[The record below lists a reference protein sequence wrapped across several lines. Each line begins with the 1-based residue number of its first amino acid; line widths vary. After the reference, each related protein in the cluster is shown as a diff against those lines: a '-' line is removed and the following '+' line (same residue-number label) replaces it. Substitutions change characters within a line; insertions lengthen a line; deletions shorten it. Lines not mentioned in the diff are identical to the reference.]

1 MNLLVWLQVT
11 RIQDPTTL
19 SLLLCSSAEEFG
31 IQGDKGASPSLDLC
45 SNSVSP
51 RQWWGSS
58 SFVWGAFCSLIGVR
72 SLSRLTVGRGAD
84 SFLSG
89 SFSHRLSRSNLD
101 MMQPWLWLMW
111 LWSFP
116 EFPAHSHALLFPFSH
131 FFSHGRM
138 WVLTFF
144 YAFRVVVTRSVEASL
159 GCSLLVFMASIP
171 LTLL

>member
-1 MNLLVWLQVT
+1 MNLLGWLQVT

-58 SFVWGAFCSLIGVR
+58 SFSWGAFCSLIGVH
-72 SLSRLTVGRGAD
+72 SLSRLTVGRGAG

-89 SFSHRLSRSNLD
+89 SFSNRLPQSNLD

-116 EFPAHSHALLFPFSH
+116 EFPAHSHALPLLSFLLSWHNVGAYFLLCLQS
-131 FFSHGRM
+131 SCDSQCG
-138 WVLTFF
+138 
-144 YAFRVVVTRSVEASL
+144 SL
-159 GCSLLVFMASIP
+159 SGL
-171 LTLL
+171 